1 MKNKIIGIRVI
12 SSLSLLTKALINPT
26 LAKQLQRKVK
36 KTKKHL
42 IQLLLTPKNPI
53 IIPDKVIGK
62 LQYPNK
68 HII

>member
-1 MKNKIIGIRVI
+1 MGISVI
-12 SSLSLLTKALINPT
+12 NSLSLLTKALINPT

-36 KTKKHL
+36 NTKKHL
-42 IQLLLTPKNPI
+42 IQLILTPKNPI
-53 IIPDKVIGK
+53 TIPDKVIGK